1 MTSREQILEEIKRVA
16 KEEGKAPG
24 RELFERLTGIRG
36 SEWHG
41 VHWRGWND
49 ALAEAGFSPNK
60 FNERLPTDTVLGKFI
75 EAVRHYGRV
84 PASVDLRMYARGR
97 LDFPGH
103 TTWSS
108 HFGSKSAL
116 LDALREFIERT
127 PGHDDVLALLP
138 PPKPEPTRAQTR
150 ADGSVYLLKSGAHY
164 KIGRSDEIEKRVKQI
179 TVALPESVVLIHAI
193 QTDDPPGIE
202 AYWHR
207 RFADRRAKGEWFKL
221 SVDDIRAFKR
231 RKFQ

>member
-1 MTSREQILEEIKRVA
+1 M
-16 KEEGKAPG
+16 GK
-24 RELFERLTGIRG
+24 FESETGIKE
-36 SEWHG
+36 SA
-41 VHWRGWND
+41 WRGRLWRTWSD
-49 ALAEAGFSPNK
+49 ALVEAGFQPNK
-60 FNERLPTDTVLGKFI
+60 YKEKISTDEMLAWFVGAMRHFGRIPAQIDIRMQARAVPGFPSDTTFWNHFGNKDGLI
-75 EAVRHYGRV
+75 EA
-84 PASVDLRMYARGR
+84 LR
-97 LDFPGH
+97 DFVH
-103 TTWSS
+103 
-108 HFGSKSAL
+108 
-116 LDALREFIERT
+116 RT

-138 PPKPEPTRAQTR
+138 EPKLEPRRPATRV
-150 ADGSVYLLKSGAHY
+150 DGSVYLLKSGAHY

-179 TVALPESVVLIHAI
+179 TVALPEAVMLIHAI

>member
-1 MTSREQILEEIKRVA
+1 MTSRELILLEIRKIASRD
-16 KEEGKAPG
+16 GQAPG
-24 RELFERLTGIRG
+24 MLAFQKQTGIRK

-41 VHWRGWND
+41 VYWRAWGEV
-49 ALAEAGFSPNK
+49 LLEAGFEPNK
-60 FNERLPTDTVLGKFI
+60 FQEKLSSDEVLKKFL
-75 EAVRHYGRV
+75 EAIRHFGRI
-84 PASVDLRMYARGR
+84 PAEVDLRMYAKSHS
-97 LDFPGH
+97 DFVSH
-103 TTWSS
+103 STFNN
-108 HFGSKSAL
+108 HFGSKAGL
-116 LDALREFIERT
+116 IEALREFVERT
-127 PGHDDVLALLP
+127 PGNDDVLALLP
-138 PPKPEPTRAQTR
+138 EQRSEPTRAQTR

-207 RFADRRAKGEWFKL
+207 RFAEKRANGEWFKL